1 MSHLRIFNSTYV
13 PVGLSH
19 LEPQIRQGESR
30 REEERQRYNQEQQQ
44 IYNQRYQEIERRCEE
59 EDNRTKVL
67 DIAKTKKVAIKKPA
81 VKKPRTKRIL
91 VPDSASG
98 LRTPPLRYDTSIG
111 STGDAANL
119 QSIMDFKKDIISS
132 LKQQSNPPIS
142 SATPASNPAIIEQK
156 EKPKIDYAA
165 RMQKAREAKERNK
178 IKREEEMR
186 QKIKKELET
195 ENMLLDNKEHA
206 SKSS

>member
-1 MSHLRIFNSTYV
+1 MSHLRIFSSTFV

-44 IYNQRYQEIERRCEE
+44 YEQQQEWSVGVTNPASQQ
-59 EDNRTKVL
+59 DNRTRVL
-67 DIAKTKKVAIKKPA
+67 DIAKTKKVAIKKPT

-91 VPDSASG
+91 VPD
-98 LRTPPLRYDTSIG
+98 TS
-111 STGDAANL
+111 
-119 QSIMDFKKDIISS
+119 MEDFKKDIISS
-132 LKQQSNPPIS
+132 LKQQSTP
-142 SATPASNPAIIEQK
+142 PASAAPLVSIEQK
-156 EKPKIDYAA
+156 PEKPKIDLSSRKNFANDDPEGRKAIAA

-195 ENMLLDNKEHA
+195 ENMLLDNNKADA